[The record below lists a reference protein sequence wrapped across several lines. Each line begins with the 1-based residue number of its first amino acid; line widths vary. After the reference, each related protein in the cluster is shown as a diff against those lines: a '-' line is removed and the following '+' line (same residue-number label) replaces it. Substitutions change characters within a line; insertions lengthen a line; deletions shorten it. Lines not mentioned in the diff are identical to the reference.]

1 MNVGISYTVDFD
13 ELPLE
18 VKKLLV
24 ETRVLVENGVL
35 DAFESAENSL
45 EDENYFRALKGI
57 ENTRKKLFK
66 ADLRLQDCH
75 AILTEYQKMLLI
87 REEQSGVS
95 EEQFSLNFEGSDATI
110 DENGTIS
117 LEANNNE

>member
-117 LEANNNE
+117 LEVNNNE